1 MTKPESLTD
10 QIFSTANG
18 LAHKWLLG
26 HAPGK
31 ASDLSEVSLASMT
44 ILGAVLEALT
54 VEQRQSVLDKLN
66 SL

>member
-1 MTKPESLTD
+1 MKPESLTD

-26 HAPGK
+26 HPPGK
-31 ASDLSEVSLASMT
+31 VNELSEVSLASMT

-54 VEQRQSVLDKLN
+54 IEQRQAVLDKLK